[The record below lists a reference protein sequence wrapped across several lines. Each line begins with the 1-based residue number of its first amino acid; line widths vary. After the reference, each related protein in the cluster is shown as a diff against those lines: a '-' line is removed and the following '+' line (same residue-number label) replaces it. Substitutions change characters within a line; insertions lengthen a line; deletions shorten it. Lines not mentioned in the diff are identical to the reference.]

1 MARSQPEQPNQAV
14 LALLRQGKPE
24 DALPQLIHAV
34 QQQPHAAELHFH
46 LGNALNM
53 LQQPNKALAC
63 YQKALS
69 LNPDLPGLHNNLGN
83 TWLDLKQP
91 EKALACFEAVLAK
104 FPLDSNALNNK
115 GTALRDLRQIELAL
129 ASYERALAI
138 APNHLE
144 ALNNH
149 GNLLIELHRPDQ
161 ALQSFQKASQLAPH
175 FAPSYRN
182 GARAM
187 LAIHRP
193 LEALRLTDVSLQLNN
208 QDAFTWMYRGDA
220 LRQLQRMEE
229 SVESYGQALR
239 IVPDLDFVFG
249 LRLYLKMQIAD
260 WQTWTE
266 DIAQLKTAL
275 LAKQRYTVPMP
286 TLGLLDDPQL
296 QKAAAEIYMQANAP
310 ESLQNELGSPPLHQA
325 TANKHQRIKIGYFSA
340 HFHDHPSG
348 RLMTQVI
355 EEHDASRFELFAFS
369 FGIDAK
375 DGTRQR
381 LMAAFDEF
389 IDVRFQSDTQ
399 VAQLSRSKGID
410 IAIDLTGYYDQSRPG
425 IFARRC
431 APIQVSYLITPG
443 TLGLPAMDYLLAD
456 RVVVPPE
463 SFKHF
468 TEQVVHLPHC
478 YFTFDSTQPISDQ
491 VITRSDMGLPEDAF
505 VFCCFNSV
513 YKILPPTFDIWMRLL
528 KSVPGSVMW
537 LLESHP
543 SARRNLKAQAMQRGI
558 DPERLV
564 FSKVVPIEQHLA
576 RQPLADLFLDTWPCN
591 AHTTA
596 CDALY
601 AGLPVLT
608 CPGQSFASRVA
619 ASMLTS
625 LRLPQLI
632 APTPEAY
639 EKMAMT
645 FAEQPQLLA
654 DIRKKLAEQRRT
666 SPLFQGAEKA
676 HDLETAYQIMLE
688 RHASGLPP
696 AHFSVF
702 NAPHPNSSPP
712 PLPPPEAL

>member
-1 MARSQPEQPNQAV
+1 LTQPHTEPSLTTA
-14 LALLRQGKPE
+14 LDLLRQGKPE
-24 DALPQLIHAV
+24 HALPQLTRAV

-91 EKALACFEAVLAK
+91 EKALVCFEAVLAR
-104 FPLDSNALNNK
+104 FPQDANALNNK
-115 GTALRDLRQIELAL
+115 ATALRDLRRIELAL

-149 GNLLIELHRPDQ
+149 GNLLIELHRPEQ
-161 ALQSFQKASQLAPH
+161 ALQSFQKASQLSPH

-193 LEALRLTDVSLQLNN
+193 AEALRLADVSLQLNN
-208 QDAFTWMYRGDA
+208 QDAFTWMYQGDA
-220 LRQLQRMEE
+220 LRQLQRIEE

-239 IVPDLDFVFG
+239 IVPDLDFISG

-260 WQTWTE
+260 WQTWPE

-275 LAKQRYTVPMP
+275 QAKQRYTVPMP

-296 QKAAAEIYMQANAP
+296 QKVAAEIYMQANAP
-310 ESLQNELGSPPLHQA
+310 ESLQDELASPLLHQVTA
-325 TANKHQRIKIGYFSA
+325 TKNQKIKIGYFSA

-355 EEHDASRFELFAFS
+355 EQHDTSRFELYAFS

-381 LMAAFDEF
+381 LFAAFDEF

-410 IAIDLTGYYDQSRPG
+410 IAIDLTGYYDQSRPD
-425 IFARRC
+425 IFSRRC

-463 SFKHF
+463 SFTHF

-491 VITRSDMGLPEDAF
+491 AVTRSDMGLPEDAF

-543 SARRNLKAQAMQRGI
+543 SALRNLKAQAMQRGI

-564 FSKVVPIEQHLA
+564 FSKVVPIDQHLA

-619 ASMLTS
+619 ASLLTA
-625 LRLPQLI
+625 LNLPELI
-632 APTPEAY
+632 TDSPQAY
-639 EKMAMT
+639 EHKALEL
-645 FAEQPQLLA
+645 AQQPAQLQGFRERLKA
-654 DIRKKLAEQRRT
+654 SR
-666 SPLFQGAEKA
+666 SVNPLFQGEAKA
-676 HDLETAYQIMLE
+676 RELEAAYQGMMQ
-688 RHASGLPP
+688 RYRDGLAPT
-696 AHFSVF
+696 HFSVTV
-702 NAPHPNSSPP
+702 
-712 PLPPPEAL
+712 